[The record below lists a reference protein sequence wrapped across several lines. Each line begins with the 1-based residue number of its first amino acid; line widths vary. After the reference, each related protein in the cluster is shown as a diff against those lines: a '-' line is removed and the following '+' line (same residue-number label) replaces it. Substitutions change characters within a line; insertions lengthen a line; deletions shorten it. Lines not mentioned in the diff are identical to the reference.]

1 MSNRTEITRADILDN
16 ATYEKRRAELRKE
29 VAAAK
34 AKRRVPVGPHATFYF
49 ESWDTMHYQIQE
61 MVRAERGG
69 EAQIAEEIAA
79 YNPLVPKGTNLV
91 ATVMFEINNEVE
103 RHHFLS
109 QLGGVEDHFF
119 MEVAGTKVGAR
130 PERDVERT
138 KADGKTS
145 SVHFIHFDLTPEQ
158 VAKFKTP
165 GTRVLTGI
173 EHPYYGH
180 VAIMSEETRAELARD
195 LAD

>member
-1 MSNRTEITRADILDN
+1 MSNRTEITRSDILDL
-16 ATYEKRRAELRKE
+16 AVYEQRRPELRKGI
-29 VAAAK
+29 AAAK
-34 AKRRVPVGPHATFYF
+34 AKRRMPVGPYATFYF

-69 EAQIAEEIAA
+69 EAQIAEELAA
-79 YNPLVPKGTNLV
+79 YNPLVPKGTDLV
-91 ATVMFEINNEVE
+91 ATVMFEINDPQE
-103 RHHFLS
+103 RHRFLS
-109 QLGGVEDHFF
+109 QLGGVENNFF
-119 MEVAGTKVGAR
+119 MEVAGTKATTR

-145 SVHFIHFDLTPEQ
+145 SVHFIHFELTAEQ
-158 VAKFKTP
+158 IAKFKTP

-173 EHPYYGH
+173 EHPHYGH

-195 LAD
+195 LSD